1 MRQME
6 AAFRMKRPTYPC
18 SIPFCCGSGVL
29 LILPI
34 PLQANGC
41 YGHTQDKRM
50 DRKLFASL
58 AATKYQ
64 QAFCLFSQQNKHTHT
79 HRPTSIRRGCQGTE
93 EDILA
98 FLSACCFSVCDMQ
111 LPGGNWIEPNGCE
124 AKLQSQI
131 YATSI
136 AWINCLTTEEFGHPS
151 SFGWSAI
158 FVQTQCKLS
167 RQSEKPSSL
176 QRIYICLLIIRLA
189 FHYVKLVFKCRRQKL
204 QQSVFGTCRFSLN
217 QCLY

>member
-1 MRQME
+1 MLHPILLWIRGLVDFTDSAAGQRMLWTHTRQTDGQKVVC
-6 AAFRMKRPTYPC
+6 FIGCHKIST
-18 SIPFCCGSGVL
+18 SI
-29 LILPI
+29 
-34 PLQANGC
+34 
-41 YGHTQDKRM
+41 
-50 DRKLFASL
+50 LFIFS
-58 AATKYQ
+58 TKFLTGMYV
-64 QAFCLFSQQNKHTHT
+64 KHTHT

-136 AWINCLTTEEFGHPS
+136 AWINCLTTEELGHPS